1 MSQSHIY
8 AAPSKTHSSTRVHV
22 GGHELFTSFWLMGLI
37 DRYVSRESCQW
48 PSIMSYRA
56 MCTWGRPLWGAY
68 AASDPNM
75 TRTEL
80 LRLVKEKL
88 TAANTAPAG
97 LGNLAL
103 VASLMPLK
111 FAFND

>member
-1 MSQSHIY
+1 MSQSPIY

-22 GGHELFTSFWLMGLI
+22 GGHELFTPFWLMGLI
-37 DRYVSRESCQW
+37 DRYVSHESCQW
-48 PSIMSYRA
+48 PSIMSYRV

-80 LRLVKEKL
+80 FRLVKDKL
-88 TAANTAPAG
+88 TGSSKDSAG
-97 LGNLAL
+97 LGNLA
-103 VASLMPLK
+103 
-111 FAFND
+111 